1 MSESTRSGHG
11 SSLDYHR
18 RPGLSRTSSLTRIGG
33 ALGVAGTFIG
43 FAIFVFACAG
53 YDASFKLSPIPLVFG
68 FVGLVLTLIGGFF
81 SDEIGMED
89 PQVVACYAINIAV
102 IAGAML
108 EFAIWRGW
116 PIFYR

>member
-1 MSESTRSGHG
+1 MSETTSSGPGHPLNYRNPG
-11 SSLDYHR
+11 LRAPSSLAR
-18 RPGLSRTSSLTRIGG
+18 VGG

-53 YDASFKLSPIPLVFG
+53 FEASFALSPIPLILG
-68 FVGLVLTLIGGFF
+68 FVGLVLALIGGFF
-81 SDEIGMED
+81 SDDIGLDD

-102 IAGAML
+102 IVGAML

>member
-1 MSESTRSGHG
+1 MSEHGTPLNYRS
-11 SSLDYHR
+11 
-18 RPGLSRTSSLTRIGG
+18 PGLRTSSSVARIGG
-33 ALGVAGTFIG
+33 ALGVAGTFVG
-43 FAIFVFACAG
+43 FAIFIFACAG
-53 YDASFKLSPIPLVFG
+53 FEASFALSPIPLVLG
-68 FVGLVLTLIGGFF
+68 FVGLALTLVGGFF
-81 SDEIGMED
+81 HDDVGLED